1 MIGLGSDKKHIVG
14 GVVAH
19 CIDGL
24 FVKVICRESALLF
37 ASTFIAHIHSSILKK
52 DVLKYEPQ
60 LASVSDVNP
69 LDGKLELHN
78 FA

>member
-52 DVLKYEPQ
+52 CKHHFKPFFRTRGKK
-60 LASVSDVNP
+60 
-69 LDGKLELHN
+69 LDPVGP
-78 FA
+78 